1 MDGAG
6 NNKMEDELNIK
17 FKSDLKNEIQKEL
30 SNDAIKDRKSEII
43 LGPKLIPLK
52 IANKV
57 NKAVCKIRI
66 ETTGGI
72 AHGTRFFFKL
82 FRFKKIFNNMLPCNK
97 FYFRE

>member
-1 MDGAG
+1 MGAAG
-6 NNKMEDELNIK
+6 NNKMEDELKLK

-72 AHGTRFFFKL
+72 AHGTGFFFKL